1 MMGPTSKQ
9 LTIEEYASLLK
20 VANTNAVLKPSP
32 VIPVEHSA
40 RLIELGYVADVAG
53 RLRMT
58 GTGRYRVAVGE
69 NQGRPAPK
77 GVD

>member
-1 MMGPTSKQ
+1 MMAPTSKK

-40 RLIELGYVADVAG
+40 RLIELGYIAYLAG

-58 GTGRYRVAVGE
+58 DTGRYRVTTGE
-69 NQGRPAPK
+69 N
-77 GVD
+77 